1 MKHLHNERLDAGRAI
16 AMPLHALEASFD
28 TAIGHAGELMVAMSS
43 GRKRAKLS
51 AIYGAEAFDALGETA
66 ARLFAGRAQTVKLH
80 RSLDGLRADLG
91 LPARAYGDESH
102 KPGDYAGLATGQAG
116 TAAGAHAAPA
126 LRIAG

>member
-16 AMPLHALEASFD
+16 ATPLHALEASFD
-28 TAIGHAGELMVAMSS
+28 TAIGQAGALMVALST

-51 AIYGAEAFDALGETA
+51 AVYGAEAFDALAETA
-66 ARLFAGRAQTVKLH
+66 ARLFAGRAQAVVLH
-80 RSLDGLRADLG
+80 RALDGVRADLG

-102 KPGDYAGLATGQAG
+102 KPADYTGLATGI
-116 TAAGAHAAPA
+116 TTPAPA

>member
-16 AMPLHALEASFD
+16 ATPLHALEASFD
-28 TAIGHAGELMVAMSS
+28 TAIGQAGELMVALST

-51 AIYGAEAFDALGETA
+51 AVYGAEAFDALAETA
-66 ARLFAGRAQTVKLH
+66 ARLFAGRAQAVALH
-80 RSLDGLRADLG
+80 RALDGVRADLG

-102 KPGDYAGLATGQAG
+102 KPDGYTGLVSG
-116 TAAGAHAAPA
+116 AAESAPA

>member
-66 ARLFAGRAQTVKLH
+66 ARLFAGRAQTVALH

-91 LPARAYGDESH
+91 LPAR
-102 KPGDYAGLATGQAG
+102 DYAGLATGQAG

>member
-28 TAIGHAGELMVAMSS
+28 TAIGHAGELMV
-43 GRKRAKLS
+43 